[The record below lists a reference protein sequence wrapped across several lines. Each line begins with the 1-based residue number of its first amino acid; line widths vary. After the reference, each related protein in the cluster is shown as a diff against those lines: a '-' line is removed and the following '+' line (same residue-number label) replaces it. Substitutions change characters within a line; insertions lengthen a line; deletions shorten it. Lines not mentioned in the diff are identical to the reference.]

1 MSKNQNEER
10 LAAIA
15 FILDRVE
22 QFAPTSSTRAF
33 ASELVAGL
41 AEGRHVDCARA
52 GEYDVIGV
60 NYFCRLATTILAG
73 PTGGSRGVD
82 LGGVVVVAG

>member
-1 MSKNQNEER
+1 MSANQNEER

-22 QFAPTSSTRAF
+22 QFAPSSSTRAF

-52 GEYDVIGV
+52 GEYD
-60 NYFCRLATTILAG
+60 
-73 PTGGSRGVD
+73 D
-82 LGGVVVVAG
+82 LDWRVQRIMKAYENVTPLVRRPKLRAVR

>member
-1 MSKNQNEER
+1 MSANQNEER

-22 QFAPTSSTRAF
+22 QFAPSSSTRAF

-41 AEGRHVDCARA
+41 AEGRHVECARA
-52 GEYDVIGV
+52 GEYD
-60 NYFCRLATTILAG
+60 
-73 PTGGSRGVD
+73 D
-82 LGGVVVVAG
+82 LNWRVQRIMKAYEHVTPLVRRPKLHAVR

>member
-33 ASELVAGL
+33 ASEIVAGL

-52 GEYDVIGV
+52 GEYDDIDGRVRRIMKAYETV
-60 NYFCRLATTILAG
+60 TPLVRRPKLTAL
-73 PTGGSRGVD
+73 R
-82 LGGVVVVAG
+82 

>member
-1 MSKNQNEER
+1 MSANQNEER

-22 QFAPTSSTRAF
+22 QFAPSSSNRAF

-41 AEGRHVDCARA
+41 AEGRHIECARA
-52 GEYDVIGV
+52 GEYE
-60 NYFCRLATTILAG
+60 
-73 PTGGSRGVD
+73 D
-82 LGGVVVVAG
+82 LNWRVLRIIKAYEAVTPLVRRPKLSVVR

>member
-1 MSKNQNEER
+1 MSANQNEER

-22 QFAPTSSTRAF
+22 QFAPSSSTRAF

-52 GEYDVIGV
+52 GEYD
-60 NYFCRLATTILAG
+60 
-73 PTGGSRGVD
+73 D
-82 LGGVVVVAG
+82 LNWRVQRIMKAYENVTPLVRRPQLRAVR

>member
-1 MSKNQNEER
+1 MSANQNEER

-22 QFAPTSSTRAF
+22 QFAPSSSTRAF

-41 AEGRHVDCARA
+41 AEGRHVDRARA
-52 GEYDVIGV
+52 GEYD
-60 NYFCRLATTILAG
+60 
-73 PTGGSRGVD
+73 D
-82 LGGVVVVAG
+82 LNWRVQRIMKAYEHVTPLVRRPKLRAVR

>member
-1 MSKNQNEER
+1 MSANQNEER

-22 QFAPTSSTRAF
+22 QFAPSSSTRVF

-52 GEYDVIGV
+52 GEYD
-60 NYFCRLATTILAG
+60 
-73 PTGGSRGVD
+73 D
-82 LGGVVVVAG
+82 LNWRVQRIMKAYEHVTPLVRRPKLRAVR